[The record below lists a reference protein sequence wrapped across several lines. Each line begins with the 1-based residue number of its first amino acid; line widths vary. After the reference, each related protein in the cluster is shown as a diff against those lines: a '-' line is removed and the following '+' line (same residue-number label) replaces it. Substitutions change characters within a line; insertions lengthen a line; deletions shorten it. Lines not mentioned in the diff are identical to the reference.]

1 MNYPKFCKNLLLLIA
16 IFSLNSCALTDL
28 DEANKPHPV
37 HTLDQDQAKQLD
49 CVFLYSTNQTESGS
63 DLSRATS
70 YALYVLKNQAQI
82 LQGNALVIRNISSSK
97 SYERYEFE
105 SVNISLDVYK
115 C

>member
-1 MNYPKFCKNLLLLIA
+1 MKFSKFCKNVLLLIA
-16 IFSLNSCALTDL
+16 ISSLSGCALTDL

-37 HTLDQDQAKQLD
+37 LTLDQEQAKQLD

-70 YALYVLKNQAQI
+70 YALYVLKNQAQV

-105 SVNISLDVYK
+105 SVNISVDVYK